1 MGILEKEAVGDFK
14 REKEVE
20 EGYKNRS
27 TLSVEDRL
35 RLMWREDIYGRLSP
49 ELTAVSQCSAMAIL
63 MGKKVFFYFILTYL
77 VLHQG
82 CLWLSNLV
90 RTSVYGG
97 HNLPSG
103 WNRVFR

>member
-63 MGKKVFFYFILTYL
+63 MGKKVFFYFTLYTYIF
-77 VLHQG
+77 
-82 CLWLSNLV
+82 SAA
-90 RTSVYGG
+90 
-97 HNLPSG
+97 SG
-103 WNRVFR
+103 VPVAFKLGEDISIWWA

>member
-1 MGILEKEAVGDFK
+1 MGILEKEVVGDFK

-49 ELTAVSQCSAMAIL
+49 ELTAVSQCSSMALL
-63 MGKKVFFYFILTYL
+63 MGEKNFFYFAVYTMYIRCACHVTLKL
-77 VLHQG
+77 GEDISL
-82 CLWLSNLV
+82 LS
-90 RTSVYGG
+90 GAK
-97 HNLPSG
+97 
-103 WNRVFR
+103 

>member
-1 MGILEKEAVGDFK
+1 MGILEKEVVGDFK

-49 ELTAVSQCSAMAIL
+49 ELTAVSQCSSMALL
-63 MGKKVFFYFILTYL
+63 MGEKVFFYY
-77 VLHQG
+77 
-82 CLWLSNLV
+82 
-90 RTSVYGG
+90 
-97 HNLPSG
+97 
-103 WNRVFR
+103 RVFQLDLSETKHSLSHQKCTFKS